1 MIKFQPNTARQ
12 VERSFSTGKKGGF
25 FPRAENTEKE
35 LGGKGAVRAMNGH
48 TVNSASK
55 VVSELQK
62 KETGNQETK
71 RLEKLILETYA

>member
-1 MIKFQPNTARQ
+1 
-12 VERSFSTGKKGGF
+12 
-25 FPRAENTEKE
+25 
-35 LGGKGAVRAMNGH
+35 MNGH